1 VALQNKYSSKVNNAL
16 EQLGK
21 LDPNPISL
29 NERSCSLFSS
39 FKHSPY
45 QTVVADNIT
54 VRMQFKALTLAALA
68 GVVLGQGQ
76 DLTTALGSLPQL
88 SNLTTYLSAFPDF
101 VGQLSQLTN
110 ITLLAPN
117 NAAFTELMNSS
128 AGAALTDGDTSLI
141 QALFSYHVLNGSFST
156 FGNTTFVPTALQ
168 PPQYTNVTGGQRV
181 EAMNASDSVTFFS
194 GLLQNS
200 TVTNSTNFTNGVI
213 HIIDRVLT
221 VPQNISTTA
230 VALNLTSAAGALI
243 QADLVT
249 TLDYLSDVTVF
260 VPNNEA
266 FQNIG
271 TALPNLTMEEV
282 TSILTYH
289 VVNGTVGYSTSLMNG
304 TSLTTLQG
312 SNLTVY
318 LEDDRVFVNSAEVV
332 IPNVLV
338 ANGVVHVIDNVLN
351 PMNATA
357 TADPNASTQAPAFPG
372 ASSASDVPYTSGVA
386 QPTSAVATSEAT
398 AAASSSSEG
407 VAMPMKTGAVGAAA
421 LFGGAAAIMN
431 L

>member
-1 VALQNKYSSKVNNAL
+1 LL
-16 EQLGK
+16 
-21 LDPNPISL
+21 
-29 NERSCSLFSS
+29 SLF
-39 FKHSPY
+39 FL
-45 QTVVADNIT
+45 QALTVLNSVAINLSIT
-54 VRMQFKALTLAALA
+54 MQFKALTLTALA

-76 DLTTALGSLPQL
+76 DLTTTLGSLPQL
-88 SNLTTYLSAFPDF
+88 SNLTSYLSAFPDF

-117 NAAFTELMNSS
+117 NAAFAELLNSS
-128 AGAALTDGDTSLI
+128 AGAALTNGDTALI
-141 QALFSYHVLNGSFST
+141 QALFSYHVLNGSYSSFE
-156 FGNTTFVPTALQ
+156 NTSFVPTALQ
-168 PPQYTNVTGGQRV
+168 PPQFTNVTGGQRV

-230 VALNLTSAAGALI
+230 VQLNLTSAAGALT
-243 QADLVT
+243 QAELVT

-266 FQNIG
+266 FQSIG
-271 TALPNLTMEEV
+271 SALPNLTMEQV

-289 VVNGTVGYSTSLMNG
+289 VVNGTVGYSTDLTNG

-351 PMNATA
+351 PENATA
-357 TADPNASTQAPAFPG
+357 TADPSASTQAPAFPG
-372 ASSASDVPYTSGVA
+372 ASSASDVPFTSGVA
-386 QPTSAVATSEAT
+386 QPTSSVATSEAT
-398 AAASSSSEG
+398 AAASSSSSEG
-407 VAMPMKTGAVGAAA
+407 LARPMQTGAIGAAA